1 MAANSVGAL
10 VAKFDRA
17 ATALPKAQAA
27 ASRQAGAAI
36 KVSWLAIAAA
46 NGLRPDSKIANR
58 RWSVRHSVGKQ
69 GGLYVRFN
77 GKVWLV
83 NSDTKEATILPRGQR
98 RAQGR
103 ALIGALT
110 GQSTSRYG
118 GRGGK
123 RAVSFNGDARASSR
137 KKFQKGKNF
146 WPACSRSAREIAP
159 RVYRNNVGTNL
170 LKTSGFGR

>member
-1 MAANSVGAL
+1 MAANSVGEL

-27 ASRQAGAAI
+27 AGRQAGAAI
-36 KVSWLAIAAA
+36 KVSWVAIAAA
-46 NGLRPDSKIANR
+46 NGLKPTSKIANR
-58 RWSVRHSVGKQ
+58 KWSVRYSLGKN

-77 GKVWLV
+77 GKIWLL
-83 NSDTKEATILPRGQR
+83 NSDTKAAPIIPRGQR

-103 ALIGALT
+103 ALIAALT
-110 GQSTSRYG
+110 GQSASRYG

-123 RAVSFNGDARASSR
+123 RALSFNGNARASAN

-146 WPACSRSAREIAP
+146 WPACSKAAREIAP
-159 RVYRNNVGTNL
+159 RVYRQNVGTNL